1 MAARV
6 EQPGGH
12 ASVTTHKNY
21 TQPAEENARSLEPW
35 AVFVL

>member
-12 ASVTTHKNY
+12 ASVTTHKIY
-21 TQPAEENARSLEPW
+21 THRQKNARSLEPW